1 MNNNV
6 RYLKKL
12 KGVLD
17 KIMGRTKLGSKYKNA
32 LDEAIK
38 MSNSDETVLTT
49 KYFTVNSY
57 NNEEGIVVDVIHN
70 ETGGV
75 IKTIELDSLN
85 VIDESQIGES

>member
-17 KIMGRTKLGSKYKNA
+17 KIMGTTKLGYKYKGA
-32 LDEAIK
+32 LDEAIELI
-38 MSNSDETVLTT
+38 NADETILTT

-57 NNEEGIVVDVIHN
+57 NNNEGIIVDVVHN
-70 ETGGV
+70 ETGGIV
-75 IKTIELDSLN
+75 KTFELDSLQ
-85 VIDESQIGES
+85 VIDESHIGES